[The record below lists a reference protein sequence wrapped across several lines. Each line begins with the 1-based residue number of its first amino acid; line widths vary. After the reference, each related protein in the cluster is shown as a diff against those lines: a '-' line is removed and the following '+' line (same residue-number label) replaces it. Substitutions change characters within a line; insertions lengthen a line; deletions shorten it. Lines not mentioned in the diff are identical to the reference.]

1 MCRPQ
6 VSASGVPLR
15 CSVSPGS
22 SSFSCGLSAASRDN
36 PAVLAAC
43 TFGLPLKTRAEIKA
57 EIATHAAC
65 ASFRHRLQTNHSD
78 LTKWSFRVLCA
89 EDVDCPYVVLATY
102 FLQPRGHA
110 AGTLVLSSLRQH
122 ERNSQKN
129 SGKIFTP
136 AQKAVTAAFLAE
148 GAASARD
155 LLLHLQAKCPGSP
168 LPNVA
173 QISNWIRREKQ
184 KAKL

>member
-1 MCRPQ
+1 M
-6 VSASGVPLR
+6 
-15 CSVSPGS
+15 
-22 SSFSCGLSAASRDN
+22 
-36 PAVLAAC
+36 
-43 TFGLPLKTRAEIKA
+43 
-57 EIATHAAC
+57 
-65 ASFRHRLQTNHSD
+65 
-78 LTKWSFRVLCA
+78 
-89 EDVDCPYVVLATY
+89 VLATY

-122 ERNSQKN
+122 EHNSQKN

-136 AQKAVTAAFLAE
+136 AQKAVAAAFLAE

-173 QISNWIRREKQ
+173 QISNWIRRENRKQ
-184 KAKL
+184 SCRMKLRPITQKMSSVLWL